1 MDEDGSR
8 QHERQ
13 ALLSRLLDAVKQ
25 CQVRFGGRSELATD
39 SDSRISCLCATWEA
53 ALQHGMKKNNKAL
66 SALRHMTEMAGLG
79 KMKEFLSDVKQLET
93 EPAFWQYVKEH
104 LTKHE
109 IQRFNSLKQINTD
122 MGRGRAWLRACLN
135 EHSLERYMHMLIEK
149 EDLIRQYYHEWAFMC
164 DQERNSMLPT
174 MSAGLGSVLFAIMID
189 RPELNRPYH
198 SKLHVGT
205 GGEISVPGTTDDEPR
220 AVIAEDT
227 SPIVKRKEKKKKK
240 KMANVVSFD
249 EDKSE
254 PRPRKHSAS
263 NKPDDKALSSMQHYT
278 DTTSSIASSVGNA
291 SEASRDTSSLKDRNG
306 AEPSFLT
313 QSSIISTP
321 PLFSAGSLDGGSNLS
336 SAGSVASFDGDV
348 GNGFMVPVR
357 DSSLD
362 DEFNPRPQNSS
373 LVSESIRSDVSSEAS
388 VFSHGDVN
396 SAVLALTMAQKGL
409 DSARTDGDGGV
420 STMTSEQSHQNMSHD
435 ELRQAVVAMML
446 RKDEVEKQKRSL
458 QALLEQEMEITS
470 MLRADMAQLK
480 QASAQQQEADRIRLD
495 KLQKENDLLKHQLK
509 KYVNAVQLLRTEGAT
524 MKDDLGIHLDDTQPS
539 IPPPKTTIDY
549 SQEASDY
556 EQKLIQ
562 VAEMHGEL
570 MEFNEMLQRQL
581 TAKDNGL
588 KQLRQELITLRG
600 PLPYNEEETEDSGS
614 AFMDSLSVQTRT
626 LINIWIPSAFLRG
639 TPSDQYHVY
648 QVFVRIRD
656 EEWNVFRRYS
666 QFLDLHTRL
675 KKVYP
680 IVSKFDFPAKKS
692 VGNKETKVVEA
703 RRQVFQQY
711 LRRVINVLQEKNP
724 QLCSDTC
731 KSRLVALLPFFGED
745 PEVGGKKGKK
755 KGQQQKSQPSQ
766 PPSSS
771 SPAQRN
777 SAQHSQNNRS

>member
-1 MDEDGSR
+1 MGLDSMKDR
-8 QHERQ
+8 LFYLDCWM
-13 ALLSRLLDAVKQ
+13 LLN
-25 CQVRFGGRSELATD
+25 
-39 SDSRISCLCATWEA
+39 RISCLCATWEA

-66 SALRHMTEMAGLG
+66 SALRYMTEKAGLG
-79 KMKEFLSDVKQLET
+79 KVTDFLSDVKQLEI

-109 IQRFNSLKQINTD
+109 VQRFNSLKQINTD

-174 MSAGLGSVLFAIMID
+174 MSAGLGSVLFAILID
-189 RPELNRPYH
+189 RPELNSPYH
-198 SKLHVGT
+198 SKLHVGS
-205 GGEISVPGTTDDEPR
+205 GGEISVPGTADDEPR
-220 AVIAEDT
+220 AVIADDS

-254 PRPRKHSAS
+254 PQPRRHVAS
-263 NKPDDKALSSMQHYT
+263 NKQHHT
-278 DTTSSIASSVGNA
+278 DTSNIAASVGNMNI
-291 SEASRDTSSLKDRNG
+291 SEAGSGGRG
-306 AEPSFLT
+306 ADPLLQT
-313 QSSIISTP
+313 QSSVTSTP
-321 PLFSAGSLDGGSNLS
+321 SLFSASSLDGGSNLS
-336 SAGSVASFDGDV
+336 STGSVASFDRDV
-348 GNGFMVPVR
+348 GHSFMVPVKDR
-357 DSSLD
+357 GLVEDL
-362 DEFNPRPQNSS
+362 NPQSQHPSFIPG
-373 LVSESIRSDVSSEAS
+373 SIHLDVSSEAS
-388 VFSHGDVN
+388 VFSRGDVDN
-396 SAVLALTMAQKGL
+396 AVLALAVAQKGL
-409 DSARTDGDGGV
+409 DSARTEGDGGV
-420 STMTSEQSHQNMSHD
+420 SAVTLEHAHQNMSHD

-446 RKDEVEKQKRSL
+446 RKDEVERQNQSL
-458 QALLEQEMEITS
+458 QALLNQEMETS
-470 MLRADMAQLK
+470 STLRADMAQLR
-480 QASAQQQEADRIRLD
+480 QTAAHQQECVRARLD

-524 MKDDLGIHLDDTQPS
+524 VKDDLGIHLDDQTQPS

-549 SQEASDY
+549 SQEASEY

-581 TAKDNGL
+581 TAKDCAL

-600 PLPYNEEETEDSGS
+600 PVSEAQFGLPYSEQETEESGS
-614 AFMDSLSVQTRT
+614 PFMDSLSIQSRT

-639 TPSDQYHVY
+639 TPSDQFHVY

-666 QFLDLHTRL
+666 HFLDLHTRL

-680 IVSKFDFPAKKS
+680 IVGKFGFPAKKS
-692 VGNKETKVVEA
+692 VGSKDSKVVEA
-703 RRQVFQQY
+703 RRQGFQQY
-711 LRRVINVLQEKNP
+711 LRRVINFLQEKNP
-724 QLCSDTC
+724 DLCSDTC
-731 KSRLVALLPFFGED
+731 RSRLVALLPFFGED
-745 PEVGGKKGKK
+745 SEMIVKKGKK
-755 KGQQQKSQPSQ
+755 KGQQQKSQQSQ
-766 PPSSS
+766 PSSTP

-777 SAQHSQNNRS
+777 SASDSQSHRS